1 MPPAAPTI
9 YRWHPLGGVH
19 AHAPCTPTIR
29 LGDSIRNITPHP
41 LDSCYC
47 RAILLARLDSNGQII
62 VGVAPRNSSDGA
74 GRIRWAVLDEAEK
87 GLGRSVIGPPLY
99 HEEVEY
105 LILYQ
110 QGGWRVA
117 LPHLPVDRPYRTP
130 RLYRLPSCFNKHPS
144 NLTTPPLRE

>member
-1 MPPAAPTI
+1 MGTPTI

-47 RAILLARLDSNGQII
+47 RAILLAPFQII

-110 QGGWRVA
+110 QGGESPCSTFLDAGRSSLSFSSIVSPA
-117 LPHLPVDRPYRTP
+117 QLLIKA
-130 RLYRLPSCFNKHPS
+130 SI
-144 NLTTPPLRE
+144 LTSHPPLRE